1 MLIACVMI
9 TAVLSTALSS
19 KISGGKNDRRLIA
32 SQAARHTT
40 SLLKN
45 LVTGCNCSIA
55 SGRCSVSGVGACSIT
70 GPMPGNCGG
79 GATVAT
85 CTESYSLNN
94 PPLADSRGTVYALAL
109 GSHTITGLLPSEF
122 EAAPYNASVI
132 YYVTPTSQIIN
143 GRPVPLVNVTVDW
156 TEI

>member
-1 MLIACVMI
+1 MLIGCVMI

-40 SLLKN
+40 SLLRN
-45 LVTGCNCSIA
+45 LVTGCNCSITTGNCA
-55 SGRCSVSGVGACSIT
+55 VAGVGACSIT
-70 GPMPGNCGG
+70 GPMQGNCGG
-79 GATVAT
+79 GATITT
-85 CTESYSLNN
+85 CTLSYSFNN
-94 PPLADSRGTVYALAL
+94 PPLVDSRGTVYALAS
-109 GSHTITGLLPSEF
+109 GTHTIQGLLPSEF
-122 EAAPYNASVI
+122 EAAPYNARVI